1 MSALCVILSAWL
13 LQGKVLLGGEAAA
26 TPATKTVPA
35 QSEAA
40 DAAPGDYVMVYVP
53 ELKVGT
59 LSDEQ
64 GNYSLRIPEQAG
76 ESLEIEFSRIGYAT
90 VRRRYELDAAGTPGT
105 LSTTSASQ
113 QSTLVLPTLTLEPQT
128 LMLTAA
134 IATPDGMSPAQYIL
148 DKVTRKIK
156 ATKGNKLSY
165 EADISYDFAT
175 HEIPL
180 MATALSRGQVGMTKF
195 AGSLMGI
202 GPLVKYC
209 LANDD
214 ISAHATL
221 HRSVV
226 RDKAKDSNGRIVKS
240 NPDPLPQNVQQ
251 NILDFFGRIDLFDLL
266 YGAGGNMGKSFAK
279 NHEFQLEGSYEYN
292 DKLVHVLSWR
302 ASHMGVKL
310 HIVDGE
316 WAILKM
322 QVVRNHGE
330 VLRIEA
336 RDIGNGIY
344 MPATFVMNPS
354 LTHIRN
360 AQIPELIRIVREN
373 KQLKKAGKARMI
385 AMLEERYRNKQDFN
399 PYIAC
404 GFCVSYSTLSR

>member
-1 MSALCVILSAWL
+1 MNFLCVILSTWL
-13 LQGKVLLGGEAAA
+13 LQGKVLLG
-26 TPATKTVPA
+26 
-35 QSEAA
+35 
-40 DAAPGDYVMVYVP
+40 AAPGDYVMVYVP

-64 GNYSLRIPEQAG
+64 GNYSLNIPEQAG
-76 ESLEIEFSRIGYAT
+76 KSLEIEFSHIGYAT
-90 VRRRYELDAAGTPGT
+90 VRRRYELDASERRTV
-105 LSTTSASQ
+105 
-113 QSTLVLPTLTLEPQT
+113 VLPTLTLEPQT

-195 AGSLMGI
+195 AGTLMGI

-226 RDKAKDSNGRIVKS
+226 KGKAKDSNGRIAKS
-240 NPDPLPQNVQQ
+240 NPNPLPQNVQQ
-251 NILDFFGRIDLFDLL
+251 NILDFFGHIDLFDLL

-322 QVVRNHGE
+322 QVIRNHGE

-360 AQIPELIRIVREN
+360 AQIPELIRLVREN

-404 GFCVSYSTLSR
+404 GFCVSYSVL